1 MKWKV
6 LIMLAM
12 KSESN
17 IFFYII
23 IYVLKIVLPKP
34 DGPLWWR
41 WSSFPVAL
49 SWTPAKA
56 AESWIQG

>member
-1 MKWKV
+1 MESLDYVGDEKWVKY
-6 LIMLAM
+6 
-12 KSESN
+12 
-17 IFFYII
+17 FFYII